1 MKKSKTR
8 IFINKS
14 ISKNLVLEI
23 ENKQHHYLKHV
34 LRAKINDNINIFD
47 GKSGE
52 WQANILKINRD
63 VISIKVVKKVY
74 NFKKSSDTWLII
86 APIKQNRM
94 SLAIQKSTELG
105 VSKIIP
111 CLTEFTDI
119 KKVNLKNLQENA
131 IKSSEQCERFDI
143 PKVEKTCGLNEL
155 LSDWPKDRKLI
166 YCDEKLKN
174 NEFIIDSLIP
184 LKNIKNKFAVLVG
197 PEGGFSNLEKK
208 MITNNPNVISVSL
221 GKRVLRSDTAITV
234 ALYCVQELTL

>member
-8 IFINKS
+8 IFIDKT
-14 ISKNLVLEI
+14 ISSNLVLKI
-23 ENKQHHYLKHV
+23 ENKQHHFLKHV
-34 LRAKINDNINIFD
+34 LRVKINDNINIFD
-47 GKSGE
+47 GISGE
-52 WQANILKINRD
+52 WQANILKINRET
-63 VISIKVVKKVY
+63 IFIKVVKKIY

-94 SLAIQKSTELG
+94 SLAIQKATELG

-119 KKVNLKNLQENA
+119 KKINLKNLQENA
-131 IKSSEQCERFDI
+131 IQSSEQCERLDI
-143 PKVEKTCGLNEL
+143 PKIEETFSLDKL

-166 YCDEKLKN
+166 YCDEKLKKN
-174 NEFIIDSLIP
+174 AFIIDSLIS

-208 MITNNPNVISVSL
+208 LITNNPNVISVSL

-234 ALYCVQELTL
+234 ALYCLQELTL